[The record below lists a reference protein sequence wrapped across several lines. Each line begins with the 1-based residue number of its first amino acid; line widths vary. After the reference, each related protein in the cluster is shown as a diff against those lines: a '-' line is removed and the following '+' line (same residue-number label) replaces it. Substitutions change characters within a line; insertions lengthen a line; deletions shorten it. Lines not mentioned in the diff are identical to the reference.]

1 MTTHQRRLMIFCR
14 HSHNARQHRG
24 ANATGRA
31 VIRFADRFKQITHAA
46 AVQRRDEVYASK
58 VDKAQT
64 EVEGLFH
71 LLAHFIAQA
80 IPLVD
85 HDNQ

>member
-1 MTTHQRRLMIFCR
+1 MVFRSHIHDTGQHGGALTTG
-14 HSHNARQHRG
+14 G
-24 ANATGRA
+24 A
-31 VIRFADRFKQITHAA
+31 VVRFAHGFEQVTHAA

-71 LLAHFIAQA
+71 LLSHFIAQA
-80 IPLVD
+80 IPFVD